1 MQAPESVVHP
11 SRRQFMYCSAAAA
24 ALLALPQRPVFA
36 DTTIPNAMAAGRPS
50 ATAQGAALLRA
61 AHQIIDQPAVFS
73 DPFALEI
80 IGAEGR
86 QSLAK
91 GLEQYKARR
100 TLRAYVALRSR
111 FAEDQLAQAAVR
123 GVEQYVVLG
132 AGLDTYAWRN
142 TNARLQV
149 FEVDHP
155 SSHQWKQGRLAQAH
169 MAIPKSL
176 TFAPVDFETQTLAD
190 GLRVA
195 GFDAGKPAFFS
206 MLGVAVYLTKPALTA
221 TLNFIAGLAP
231 GSEIVFSY
239 SITPDLLTA
248 EQNAARASS
257 AARVAAIGEP
267 WISYYHPQTLVS
279 DLQKLGFGN
288 VRDLGATEA
297 NAQYFSGRRD
307 DLRISGSS
315 HVMTARV

>member
-1 MQAPESVVHP
+1 MKPPESAAFP
-11 SRRQFMYCSAAAA
+11 SRRQFMCCSAVAAA
-24 ALLALPQRPVFA
+24 MLALPQRPLLA
-36 DTTIPNAMAAGRPS
+36 DTTIPNAMATGRPS

-61 AHQIIDQPAVFS
+61 VHQIIDQPPVFA

-86 QSLAK
+86 QSLADS
-91 GLEQYKARR
+91 LAQHKARR

-111 FAEDQLAQAAVR
+111 FAEDQLARAVAR
-123 GVEQYVVLG
+123 SVDQYVLLG

-142 TNARLQV
+142 THPRLRV

-155 SSHQWKQGRLAQAH
+155 ASQQWKRARLAQAH
-169 MAIPKSL
+169 MAIPGAL

-190 GLRVA
+190 GLRAA

-206 MLGVAVYLTKPALTA
+206 MLGVAVYLTKPALTG
-221 TLNFIAGLAP
+221 TLSFVAGLAP

-239 SITPDLLTA
+239 SVTPDLLSA
-248 EQNAARASS
+248 EQIAARIQS
-257 AARVAAIGEP
+257 AQRVAAIGEP

-279 DLQKLGFGN
+279 DLQKLGFSS
-288 VRDLGATEA
+288 VRDLGAAEA
-297 NAQYFSGRRD
+297 NAEYFSGRED
-307 DLRISGSS
+307 DLRISGGS